1 MDIRST
7 TKAAHLFVVGLAG
20 IATLATATGCSSSDT
35 GGASTTGDTTT
46 TTTVDSPCATDPRA
60 QHYAVGLSGASTDG
74 SVKMSF
80 VEASP
85 APPAEGENYWTL
97 KVTDA
102 SGAPLTGASFDV
114 KPWMPDHLHGSS
126 IVPEMTPMSEAG
138 DYHVGILEFFMPGIW
153 QTTFTLEQDAGAPED
168 VVFTFCISG

>member
-1 MDIRST
+1 MDIRGT
-7 TKAAHLFVVGLAG
+7 NAALFFMVTL
-20 IATLATATGCSSSDT
+20 ATLAMAAGCSSSET
-35 GGASTTGDTTT
+35 GGADTSSTGATTIT
-46 TTTVDSPCATDPRA
+46 TEDSPCATDPRG

-74 SVKMSF
+74 SLKMSF
-80 VEASP
+80 VDASP

-97 KVTDA
+97 KVTDG
-102 SGAPLTGASFDV
+102 SGAPLTGASFNV

-138 DYHVGILEFFMPGIW
+138 VYHVGILEFFMPGIW
-153 QTTFTLEQDAGAPED
+153 QTTFTLEQDSGPPEA